1 MPSADDK
8 PRRGGLERSLLYA
21 GSFSF
26 AANTWG
32 RMSAG
37 TFCPNKQKV
46 LKRNVQNK
54 QMKKWTLS
62 ISESSGQEHQMPRPL
77 SQIHKNNIFLGVF
90 MLL

>member
-54 QMKKWTLS
+54 QMKKMDFVHFREFRSGTPDASS
-62 ISESSGQEHQMPRPL
+62 IITNS
-77 SQIHKNNIFLGVF
+77 
-90 MLL
+90 